1 MSPYATMSLNVD
13 IAAAQGSIQKR
24 SCLKWVN
31 CKNSCYCAQ
40 WAKLLEEESEVEAKA
55 WGQCRPSFAR
65 YRLATLR
72 VFKSINRFQAPNV
85 RNAEQKLQTCLD
97 RVDSQGW
104 LGVVWVL
111 AGLIELRLRH
121 LGRFDFHKAN
131 IRLWIPSSQVGLGF
145 RSSRVKLMEYCHVQ
159 SWRAVSQLE
168 VSRFEP
174 GAFRS
179 WFFPSHVSG
188 LGVIEIYML
197 ALAWRWIWW
206 APAIVSVL
214 ISEYWAQNRGQ
225 IHDME
230 CQKSRC
236 HFFVFARFNYIFSVF
251 MSGSS

>member
-1 MSPYATMSLNVD
+1 MRKHKYLLLHIDIFVLVHRWYIHPMTGYFAVNSHCWDDQTSMNFCSLT
-13 IAAAQGSIQKR
+13 
-24 SCLKWVN
+24 
-31 CKNSCYCAQ
+31 YCT
-40 WAKLLEEESEVEAKA
+40 W
-55 WGQCRPSFAR
+55 
-65 YRLATLR
+65 T
-72 VFKSINRFQAPNV
+72 
-85 RNAEQKLQTCLD
+85 
-97 RVDSQGW
+97 
-104 LGVVWVL
+104 L
-111 AGLIELRLRH
+111 AGLI
-121 LGRFDFHKAN
+121 
-131 IRLWIPSSQVGLGF
+131 
-145 RSSRVKLMEYCHVQ
+145 CHIFICIYIYTYMCVCLSIYDH

-206 APAIVSVL
+206 APVIVSIL

-251 MSGSS
+251 MSGSSQIHNLECQRLDNI

>member
-1 MSPYATMSLNVD
+1 MFYHVIPCYTMLYHHSCCLSPLIVTYHHGITICSVSDDFMTMA
-13 IAAAQGSIQKR
+13 IA
-24 SCLKWVN
+24 
-31 CKNSCYCAQ
+31 
-40 WAKLLEEESEVEAKA
+40 
-55 WGQCRPSFAR
+55 PD
-65 YRLATLR
+65 LR
-72 VFKSINRFQAPNV
+72 
-85 RNAEQKLQTCLD
+85 
-97 RVDSQGW
+97 
-104 LGVVWVL
+104 
-111 AGLIELRLRH
+111 AGLPGKH
-121 LGRFDFHKAN
+121 P
-131 IRLWIPSSQVGLGF
+131 WSVG
-145 RSSRVKLMEYCHVQ
+145 VW

-214 ISEYWAQNRGQ
+214 ISEYWAKNRGQ

-251 MSGSS
+251 MGGSSQIHNLECQRLDNI

>member
-1 MSPYATMSLNVD
+1 MSSLQQNTLTENTRL
-13 IAAAQGSIQKR
+13 QWR
-24 SCLKWVN
+24 SSGHLVSRQNIGIFFLCGKNQLILELYFFEV
-31 CKNSCYCAQ
+31 CKDTILVFPCDCVTVLPPIERS
-40 WAKLLEEESEVEAKA
+40 KPLFLERE
-55 WGQCRPSFAR
+55 GNP
-65 YRLATLR
+65 
-72 VFKSINRFQAPNV
+72 
-85 RNAEQKLQTCLD
+85 
-97 RVDSQGW
+97 
-104 LGVVWVL
+104 
-111 AGLIELRLRH
+111 LICWKVICM
-121 LGRFDFHKAN
+121 FHKMVTFHPF
-131 IRLWIPSSQVGLGF
+131 IQ
-145 RSSRVKLMEYCHVQ
+145 CHQ

-168 VSRFEP
+168 MSSFEP
-174 GAFRS
+174 GAFRI

-251 MSGSS
+251 MSGSSQIHNLECQRLDNI